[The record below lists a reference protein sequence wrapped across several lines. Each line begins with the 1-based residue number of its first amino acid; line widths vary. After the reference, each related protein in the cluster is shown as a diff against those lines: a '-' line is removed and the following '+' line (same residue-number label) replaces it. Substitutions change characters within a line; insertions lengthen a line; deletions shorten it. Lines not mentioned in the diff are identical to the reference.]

1 MSEES
6 SGRNLETDRP
16 QGLLEACRFSARVG
30 AALGGSPESHGFPP
44 ALRRPQEPLPLRGP
58 VPAGRP
64 GPPAP

>member
-16 QGLLEACRFSARVG
+16 QGLLEAQRFSARVG
-30 AALGGSPESHGFPP
+30 RRRGFPESHGFLLLCG
-44 ALRRPQEPLPLRGP
+44 AQEPLRSGTGTLG
-58 VPAGRP
+58 GRP